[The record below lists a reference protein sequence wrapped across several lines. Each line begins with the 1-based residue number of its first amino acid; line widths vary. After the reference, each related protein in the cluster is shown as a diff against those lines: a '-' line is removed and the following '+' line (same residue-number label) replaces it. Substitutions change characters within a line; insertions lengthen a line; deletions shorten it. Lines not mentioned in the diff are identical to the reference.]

1 MFLGGILAESPA
13 FQGLEWESSQSN
25 PGQKVI
31 VEVFEGIDTYCSD
44 QIFIETPTS
53 FRVGSGNLFSLIFWK
68 CFPQQ
73 YNSKDVEISE
83 PPKKV

>member
-1 MFLGGILAESPA
+1 MAFFSLFLGGILAESPA

-44 QIFIETPTS
+44 QIFIKTPTS
-53 FRVGSGNLFSLIFWK
+53 FRVGSGNSFLLIFLDFFK
-68 CFPQQ
+68 MLSSTIQ
-73 YNSKDVEISE
+73 
-83 PPKKV
+83 

>member
-31 VEVFEGIDTYCSD
+31 VEVFEGIDTYCGD

-53 FRVGSGNLFSLIFWK
+53 FRVGSGNSFLLIFLDFFK
-68 CFPQQ
+68 MLSSTIQQ
-73 YNSKDVEISE
+73 
-83 PPKKV
+83 